1 MALRLVRMLQ
11 IKSGLFSMVQRK
23 KLGSR
28 LPPSVDQNC
37 STLGRGRGKVSKSA
51 MKVPAILTVAF
62 LCLSDHLVAVDLC
75 LFSRAPIISFSFCL
89 YVCIFMFQSERK
101 STWSFL
107 AYNLAPCCF

>member
-1 MALRLVRMLQ
+1 MLQ

-37 STLGRGRGKVSKSA
+37 STLGRGPGKVSKSA
-51 MKVPAILTVAF
+51 TQVPAILTVAF

-75 LFSRAPIISFSFCL
+75 LSPRAPMISFSFCM
-89 YVCIFMFQSERK
+89 YVCMYFYVSVREK
-101 STWSFL
+101 KHLELCSL
-107 AYNLAPCCF
+107 